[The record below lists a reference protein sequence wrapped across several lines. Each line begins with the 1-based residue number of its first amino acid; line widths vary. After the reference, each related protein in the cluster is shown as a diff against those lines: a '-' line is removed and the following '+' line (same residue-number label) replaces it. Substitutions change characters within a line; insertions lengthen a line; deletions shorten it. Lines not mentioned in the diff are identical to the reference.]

1 MIALKCPIPG
11 EAKMKKHLLA
21 AVAAL
26 ALGGPAIADPTPQE
40 IDELRAMHPITP
52 DAARLPSHS
61 TIGHLRPSFKVVLG
75 HDAIRYRE
83 IADASADP
91 ETEADAIGSEG
102 KSELIYAWTNDG
114 YVSIDDW
121 KNLNPDEL
129 LNTVKENTG
138 AANEVRRSKGIPTLE
153 VAGWIQKPTLD
164 PANNA
169 VTWAFKAKA
178 SDGVEVINAI
188 ALKLGRFGYERITW
202 IGDPTLY
209 QSSNDLALAVK
220 DFNFDQGARYGDY
233 EVGKDRL
240 AAYGV
245 AGLVGGIIAG
255 KAANVGM
262 LAALVVAG
270 KKFAV
275 LIGVGV
281 AALLSRVKSLF
292 RRKPQI
298 S

>member
-1 MIALKCPIPG
+1 
-11 EAKMKKHLLA
+11 MKKYLLA

-40 IDELRAMHPITP
+40 IDEMRAMHPITP
-52 DAARLPSHS
+52 DATRLPSHS
-61 TIGHLRPSFKVVLG
+61 TIGHLRPGFEVLLG
-75 HDAIRYRE
+75 HDAIRFRE
-83 IADASADP
+83 IIDAVANPD
-91 ETEADAIGSEG
+91 TEAEAVNFDA
-102 KSELIYAWTNDG
+102 KSELIYAWINDG

-129 LNTVKENTG
+129 LNTVKENT
-138 AANEVRRSKGIPTLE
+138 AAGNEVRRSKGVPTLE

-169 VTWAFKAKA
+169 VTWAFKVKQ
-178 SDGVEVINAI
+178 SDGVEVMNAV
-188 ALKLGRFGYERITW
+188 AVKLGRFGFERITW

-209 QSSNDLALAVK
+209 QSSSNDLALAMK
-220 DFNFDQGARYGDY
+220 DFDFDKGARYGDY

-245 AGLVGGIIAG
+245 AGLVAGIIAG

-275 LIGVGV
+275 IIGVGV
-281 AALLSRVKSLF
+281 VALLSRVKSLF
-292 RRKPQI
+292 RRKPQT